1 MSQEQISQ
9 PVICIDRK
17 KNRIR
22 IHKQTLH
29 MLGDPEYI
37 QLLVNPN
44 CGMFALRGSFKGDH
58 LAHRVRKY
66 QISPDNCY
74 EIYSKNLM
82 NALVKVNSDLQEDQS
97 YRLYGEMVVN
107 VGVCRFDL
115 HKLNNIGEESK

>member
-1 MSQEQISQ
+1 MYQEQTIQ

-29 MLGDPEYI
+29 MLGDPEYL
-37 QLLVNPN
+37 QLLVNPK
-44 CGMFALRGSFKGDH
+44 CGMFALRGSFRGDH
-58 LAHRVRKY
+58 LAHRVKKY

-82 NALVKVNSDLQEDQS
+82 NALVNVNSELREDQS
-97 YRLYGEMVVN
+97 YRIYGEMIAN
-107 VGVCRFDL
+107 VGVARFDL
-115 HKLNNIGEESK
+115 HNLKFIGESE

>member
-1 MSQEQISQ
+1 MYQEQTIQ

-29 MLGDPEYI
+29 MLGDPEYL
-37 QLLVNPN
+37 QLLVNPK
-44 CGMFALRGSFKGDH
+44 CGMFALRGSFRGDH
-58 LAHRVRKY
+58 LAHRVKKY

-82 NALVKVNSDLQEDQS
+82 NALVNVNSELREDQS
-97 YRLYGEMVVN
+97 YRIYGEMIAN
-107 VGVCRFDL
+107 MGVARFDL
-115 HKLNNIGEESK
+115 HNLKFIGESE

>member
-1 MSQEQISQ
+1 MSQEQSVK

-44 CGMFALRGSFKGDH
+44 SGMFALRGSFKGDH
-58 LAHRVRKY
+58 LAHRVKKY

-82 NALVKVNSDLQEDQS
+82 IALVKVNSDLREDQS
-97 YRLYGEMVVN
+97 YRIYGEMISN
-107 VGVCRFDL
+107 VGVARFDL
-115 HKLNNIGEESK
+115 HKLNNIGESE

>member
-1 MSQEQISQ
+1 MYQEQTIQ

-29 MLGDPEYI
+29 MLGDPEYL
-37 QLLVNPN
+37 QLLVNPK
-44 CGMFALRGSFKGDH
+44 CGMFALRGSFRGDH
-58 LAHRVRKY
+58 LAHRVKKY

-82 NALVKVNSDLQEDQS
+82 NALVNVNSELLEDQS
-97 YRLYGEMVVN
+97 YRIYGEMIAN
-107 VGVCRFDL
+107 VGVARFDL
-115 HKLNNIGEESK
+115 HNLKYIGESE

>member
-1 MSQEQISQ
+1 MYQEQIVQ

-37 QLLVNPN
+37 QLLVNPRR
-44 CGMFALRGSFKGDH
+44 GMFALRGSFRGDY
-58 LAHRVRKY
+58 LAHRIKKY

-82 NALVKVNSDLQEDQS
+82 TALVKVNSELREDQS
-97 YRLYGEMVVN
+97 YRIYGDLIAN
-107 VGVCRFDL
+107 VGVARFDL
-115 HKLNNIGEESK
+115 QKLNSIGETE

>member
-1 MSQEQISQ
+1 MYQEQTIQ

-29 MLGDPEYI
+29 MLGDPEYL
-37 QLLVNPN
+37 QLLVNPK
-44 CGMFALRGSFKGDH
+44 CGMFALRGSFRGDH
-58 LAHRVRKY
+58 LAHRVKKY

-82 NALVKVNSDLQEDQS
+82 NALVNVNSELREDQS
-97 YRLYGEMVVN
+97 YRIYGEMIAN
-107 VGVCRFDL
+107 VGVARFDL
-115 HKLNNIGEESK
+115 HNLKYIGESE

>member
-1 MSQEQISQ
+1 MSQEQIIQ

-29 MLGDPEYI
+29 MLGNPGYI
-37 QLLVNPN
+37 QLLVNPTSA
-44 CGMFALRGSFKGDH
+44 MFALRGSFRGDH
-58 LAHRVRKY
+58 LAHKVKKY

-74 EIYSKNLM
+74 EIYSKDLM
-82 NALVKVNSDLQEDQS
+82 KALVKINSDLREDHS
-97 YRLYGEMVVN
+97 YRIYGEMITT

-115 HKLNNIGEESK
+115 HKLNNIGESE

>member
-1 MSQEQISQ
+1 MSQEQTVQ

-44 CGMFALRGSFKGDH
+44 SGMFAIRGSFRGDH
-58 LAHRVRKY
+58 LAHKIKKY

-82 NALVKVNSDLQEDQS
+82 TALVKVNSDLQEDHS
-97 YRLYGEMVVN
+97 YRIYGEMIAY
-107 VGVCRFDL
+107 VGVARFNL
-115 HKLNNIGEESK
+115 HKLSIIGESE